1 MENNIHNTLETTL
14 KLYEFGKKN
23 IETNREKALLCF
35 KKALDNINLLKSLN
49 VDTSR
54 LSILQTTETE
64 CFKFI
69 NLNKNI
75 FRLIEENN
83 IDEIKKIDNINFR
96 EINSEGNTVLHH
108 CIKIGDTGLLKELL
122 KKGGCIDQ
130 VNGNGNTLLEYACL
144 NKDPNLI
151 NFLLKHG
158 ANMNKHLFFRK
169 NFTDAYLNKSDIDSA
184 ILLKLVIKNCKD
196 GDNSLFSFLEEYFSW
211 NELVG
216 LNKHT
221 IMDLSIGLTAMF
233 KNKKCYDT
241 YKKLII
247 DDLENHKGNNIKK
260 GINKVDLILYNLIPF
275 INYPYNVSNSVILK
289 NELKYLIKNTLKKNK
304 NNYKNILLNDIFDI
318 YIKNDLFP
326 EDYIGIL
333 VYQLISKLH
342 KKLNF

>member
-1 MENNIHNTLETTL
+1 MENNIHTTLETTL
-14 KLYEFGKKN
+14 KLYELGKKTLN
-23 IETNREKALLCF
+23 IDRDKAVLFF
-35 KKALDNINLLKSLN
+35 KKAIDNINLLKKLN
-49 VDTSR
+49 VDTSK

-69 NLNKNI
+69 KNKKNV
-75 FRLIEENN
+75 FQLIDESDIN
-83 IDEIKKIDNINFR
+83 EIKKIDNINFR
-96 EINSEGNTVLHH
+96 EINSDGNTVLHH
-108 CIKIGDTGLLKELL
+108 CINIGDTSILKELL

-169 NFTDAYLNKSDIDSA
+169 NFTEAYLNKSDIDSA

-196 GDNSLFSFLEEYFSW
+196 KDNSLFAFLENYFSW

-221 IMDLSIGLTAMF
+221 IMDLSIGLTTMF
-233 KNKKCYDT
+233 KNKKCYET
-241 YKKLII
+241 FKQLIV
-247 DDLENHKGNNIKK
+247 DDLNNYKGNNLKK
-260 GINKVDLILYNLIPF
+260 RINKVDLILYNLIPF
-275 INYPYNVSNSVILK
+275 INYPYNIGNNVILK

-304 NNYKNILLNDIFDI
+304 NNYKNILLNEIFDI
-318 YIKNDLFP
+318 YIKTGLFP

-333 VYQLISKLH
+333 VYQLISKLQ